1 MTEKKYL
8 PIGTVC
14 KLKNAKR
21 NLMIIGFA
29 VKKQAG
35 DDADKVYDYLACI
48 YPIGLFDQNQNFM
61 FNHDDIEEIPS
72 LFGDGEKIITH
83 CKGCET
89 DDIRRHN
96 GIYCK
101 IMDWETGKHIKFI
114 DLIKK

>member
-61 FNHDDIEEIPS
+61 FNHDDIEEIAHMG
-72 LFGDGEKIITH
+72 LITNEEKEFKKQLMEELAE
-83 CKGCET
+83 KG
-89 DDIRRHN
+89 IQ
-96 GIYCK
+96 
-101 IMDWETGKHIKFI
+101 
-114 DLIKK
+114 